1 MTIAKTQGEPAAL
14 GFGMGR
20 SGTLLRLIRT
30 SSFRLTLL
38 YAGLFAFSVLVL
50 LGAMLWWGT
59 SFIAREIDTT
69 VANELSE
76 VQSDAAR
83 PNSGGMR
90 AVVAAMTAESPGMRY
105 LLEAPDG
112 HVLAGNMPAL
122 PAEVGVQ
129 TWQPDVDGL
138 ERLLPVR
145 RGVRG
150 RMVRTRSG
158 DYLFVGLNT
167 FELNEMREMVTRA
180 FLWVLG
186 ATLLLAVTVGAVTSQ
201 GLLNRVE
208 AISRTSREIVA
219 GDLGRRIALRG
230 SDDEFDHLAVSLNAM
245 LDRIQALMEGLNQVS
260 SDIAHDLRTPVTR
273 LRQRLELARLRGD
286 SVEALHDALDAAMT
300 DVDAILETFAALLR
314 IAQLEAGAQPAEFVE
329 IDLSTLLEELLEFY
343 RPVAEEQG
351 HSVSGAIA
359 PALRVRGDAE
369 LLTQMF
375 ANLIENALHHTPV
388 GTNVTVACQG
398 DGNTVVVEVRDT
410 GPGIPA
416 ELQEKVF
423 QRFFRLE
430 RSRTTPGT
438 GLGLS
443 LVAAVASLHRV
454 GIELANNQPGLI
466 VRLTIPG
473 RG

>member
-1 MTIAKTQGEPAAL
+1 MTFDT
-14 GFGMGR
+14 GR
-20 SGTLLRLIRT
+20 SSGWRRLIRT

-50 LGAMLWWGT
+50 LAAMLWWGT

-83 PNSGGMR
+83 PGSGGMR
-90 AVVAAMTAESPGMRY
+90 AVVAAMTTESPGMRY
-105 LLEAPDG
+105 LLETADG

-122 PAEVGVQ
+122 PARVGVQ
-129 TWQPDVDGL
+129 TWQPEVDGL
-138 ERLLPVR
+138 KRLLPLQ

-150 RMVRTRSG
+150 RMVRTTNG

-180 FLWVLG
+180 FFWVLV
-186 ATLLLAVTVGAVTSQ
+186 ATLLLAVTVGVVISQ

-260 SDIAHDLRTPVTR
+260 SDIAHDLRTPLTR

-286 SVEALHDALDAAMT
+286 SVETLHHALDAAMT

-314 IAQLEAGAQPAEFVE
+314 IAQLEAGTQPAEFAAL
-329 IDLSTLLEELLEFY
+329 DLSLLLEELLEFY

-351 HSVSGAIA
+351 HAVAGAIE
-359 PALRVRGDAE
+359 PAVRVRGDAE

-388 GTNVTVACQG
+388 GTSITVECRRSDNA
-398 DGNTVVVEVRDT
+398 VLVEVRDT
-410 GPGIPA
+410 GPGIPT
-416 ELQEKVF
+416 ELRKKVF

-443 LVAAVASLHRV
+443 LVSAVASLHRV
-454 GIELANNQPGLI
+454 SVELADNQPGLI
-466 VRLTIPG
+466 VRLTIPSG
-473 RG
+473 G